1 MQKGSIIESVTARE
15 IFSGRGHPSV
25 ETTIIT
31 KNGAAGVAE
40 ATAGLSVGEHE
51 VQFAYD
57 GGERWGGL
65 GVQKAVGFVNNIIG
79 PALKGTDAANQ
90 FKIDEIIQEL
100 DGTPNKAKL
109 GGNTT
114 ASVSAAALKAGAAS
128 LGIPLYQHIGGTA
141 ACLIPT
147 PGVGILNTIAGYGGK
162 AIHGDKPSYSFMTYG
177 FHSFSEASYAAWQ
190 VHRKYLKLLEDK
202 LKLTNLASYRT
213 VIPPGTVNHESEIWK
228 IMAEAIEQSGHTD
241 KVGIQVDVA
250 AATYYNKGK
259 NLYQGLFSIID
270 KSSEDLIELYRDM
283 VKQYPFI
290 CLEDPLDEN
299 DYEGHAVLTRELG
312 IQVVGDDLFTTNV
325 ERLKLGMKTGACN
338 TVLLKVNQIGTISE
352 AFDTV
357 RLAYANGY
365 GVQPCASRGEG
376 ADIADY
382 AVGLG
387 TGTIRESALDP
398 TGNRL
403 RKIESELGSK
413 ARFAGKAGF
422 KFGPALVKRTPATT

>member
-1 MQKGSIIESVTARE
+1 
-15 IFSGRGHPSV
+15 
-25 ETTIIT
+25 
-31 KNGAAGVAE
+31 
-40 ATAGLSVGEHE
+40 VGEHE

-57 GGERWGGL
+57 GGERWGGF
-65 GVQKAVGFVNNIIG
+65 GVQKAVGFVTNLIG
-79 PALKGTDAANQ
+79 PALKGADAADQ
-90 FKIDEIIQEL
+90 AKIDSIMLEL
-100 DGTPNKAKL
+100 DGTQNKAKL

-114 ASVSAAALKAGAAS
+114 ASVSAATLKAGAAS

-177 FHSFSEASYAAWQ
+177 FNSFSEASYAAWQ
-190 VHRKYLKLLEDK
+190 VRRIYLKLLEDK
-202 LKLTNLASYRT
+202 LKLTNLASYRI
-213 VIPPGTVNHESEIWK
+213 VVPPGTVEHESEIWK
-228 IMAEAIEQSGHTD
+228 IMTEAIERSGFMD

-250 AATYYNKGK
+250 AATYFDKTNG
-259 NLYQGLFSIID
+259 LYQGLFSKDD
-270 KSSEDLIELYRDM
+270 KSKEELITLYRDM

-299 DYEGHAVLTRELG
+299 DYEGHAILTHELN
-312 IQVVGDDLFTTNV
+312 IQVVGDDLFTTNL
-325 ERLKLGMKTGACN
+325 ERLKLGIKTGACN

-352 AFDTV
+352 AFETV
-357 RLAYANGY
+357 RLAFSHGY
-365 GVQPCASRGEG
+365 GVQPCSSRGEG

-387 TGTIRESALDP
+387 TGTIRESALDT

-403 RKIESELGSK
+403 RKIEAELGGK

-422 KFGPALVKRTPATT
+422 KFGPAHF

>member
-1 MQKGSIIESVTARE
+1 MKKGSAIESVTARE
-15 IFSGRGHPSV
+15 IFSGRGHPAIEATV
-25 ETTIIT
+25 VTA
-31 KNGAAGVAE
+31 NGATGVAE
-40 ATAGLSVGEHE
+40 AAAGLSVGEHE

-65 GVQKAVGFVNNIIG
+65 GVLKAVGFVNDLIG
-79 PALKGTDAANQ
+79 LALKGVDAADQ
-90 FKIDEIIQEL
+90 QKADAIMLEL

-114 ASVSAAALKAGAAS
+114 ASVSAAVLKAGAAS
-128 LGIPLYQHIGGTA
+128 LGIPLYQYIGGTA

-177 FHSFSEASYAAWQ
+177 FSSFTEASYAAWQ
-190 VHRKYLKLLEDK
+190 VRRIYLKLLEEK
-202 LKLTNLASYRT
+202 LKLVNLASYRI
-213 VIPPGTVNHESEIWK
+213 VVPPGTVDHEREIWK
-228 IMAEAIEQSGHTD
+228 IMTEAIELSGHTD

-250 AATYYNKGK
+250 AATYYNKTK
-259 NLYQGLFSIID
+259 KLYQGLFSTQE
-270 KSSEDLIELYRDM
+270 KSREDMIELYGDM
-283 VKQYPFI
+283 VRQYPFI

-299 DYEGHAVLTRELG
+299 DYEGHAILTKELG

-325 ERLKLGMKTGACN
+325 ERLKLGMKSGACN

-352 AFDTV
+352 AFETV
-357 RLAYANGY
+357 RLAFNNGY

-387 TGTIRESALDP
+387 TGTIRESALDA

-403 RKIESELGSK
+403 RKIELELGSK

-422 KFGPALVKRTPATT
+422 KSGPAHIPGTAPIT

>member
-1 MQKGSIIESVTARE
+1 MLKGTIIESVIARE
-15 IFSGRGHPSV
+15 IFSGRGHPSIEATV
-25 ETTIIT
+25 VTQ
-31 KNGAAGVAE
+31 NGAVGIAE

-57 GGERWGGL
+57 GGERWGGW
-65 GVQKAVGFVNNIIG
+65 GVLKAVGFVNDIIG
-79 PALKGTDAANQ
+79 SALKGVDAADQ
-90 FKIDEIIQEL
+90 WAVDRIMLEL
-100 DGTPNKAKL
+100 DGTPNKARL

-128 LGIPLYQHIGGTA
+128 LGIPLYQHIGGTGV
-141 ACLIPT
+141 CTLPT

-162 AIHGDKPSYSFMTYG
+162 TIHGDKPSYAFMANG
-177 FHSFSEASYAAWQ
+177 FDTFSDAAYACWQ
-190 VHRKYLKLLEDK
+190 VRNVYLKLLEER
-202 LKLTNLASYRT
+202 LHLVNLASYRI
-213 VIPPGTVNHESEIWK
+213 VVPPGSVEHEREIWK
-228 IMAEAIEQSGHTD
+228 VMTEAIEKSGND
-241 KVGIQVDVA
+241 GKIGIQVDVA
-250 AATYYNKGK
+250 AGTYFNKKKGVFE
-259 NLYQGLFSIID
+259 GLFS
-270 KSSEDLIELYRDM
+270 KENKTREELIALYRDM
-283 VKQYPFI
+283 VKQFPFI
-290 CLEDPLDEN
+290 CLEDPLDE
-299 DYEGHAVLTRELG
+299 DDFEGHAVLTRELG
-312 IQVVGDDLFTTNV
+312 IQVVGDDLFTTNI
-325 ERLKLGMKTGACN
+325 ERLKQGMKVGACN

-357 RLAYANGY
+357 RLAHSNGY

-403 RKIESELGSK
+403 RKIEAELGSR

-422 KFGPALVKRTPATT
+422 KLGPVKV

>member
-1 MQKGSIIESVTARE
+1 MKKRSIIESVSARE
-15 IFSGRGHPSV
+15 IFSGRGHPAV
-25 ETTIIT
+25 EATVIT
-31 KNGAAGVAE
+31 VNGACGIAE

-65 GVQKAVGFVNNIIG
+65 GVQKAVGFVNDLIG
-79 PALKGTDAANQ
+79 PALKGADAADQ
-90 FKIDEIIQEL
+90 LKIDTIMREL

-114 ASVSAAALKAGAAS
+114 ASVSAAVLKAGAAS

-177 FHSFSEASYAAWQ
+177 FSNFSEASYAAWQ
-190 VHRKYLKLLEDK
+190 VRRLYLKLLEEK

-213 VIPPGTVNHESEIWK
+213 VIPPGTVEHEREIWK
-228 IMAEAIEQSGHTD
+228 IMAEAIEQSGNMD
-241 KVGIQVDVA
+241 KIGIQVDVA
-250 AATYYNKGK
+250 AATYFNKTSGR
-259 NLYQGLFSIID
+259 YQGLFSKED
-270 KSSEDLIELYRDM
+270 KSREDLIELYRDM

-299 DYEGHAVLTRELG
+299 DYEGHAILTRELG

-325 ERLKLGMKTGACN
+325 ERLKLGMEAGACN

-365 GVQPCASRGEG
+365 GIQPCASRGEG

-403 RKIESELGSK
+403 RKIESELGGK
-413 ARFAGKAGF
+413 ARFAGRAGF
-422 KFGPALVKRTPATT
+422 KIGPAHI

>member
-1 MQKGSIIESVTARE
+1 MVREDSMKNSLIESVTARE

-25 ETTIIT
+25 EATVIT
-31 KNGAAGVAE
+31 ANGAIGIAE

-65 GVQKAVGFVNNIIG
+65 GVQKAVRFVNGLIA
-79 PALKGTDAANQ
+79 PALKGVDATDQ
-90 FKIDEIIQEL
+90 RKVDMVMLEL
-100 DGTPNKAKL
+100 DGTTNKAKL

-114 ASVSAAALKAGAAS
+114 ASVSAATLKAGAAS

-162 AIHGDKPSYSFMTYG
+162 TIHGDKPSYAFMTYG
-177 FHSFSEASYAAWQ
+177 FGSFSEASYAAWE
-190 VHRKYLKLLEDK
+190 VRGVYLKLLEER
-202 LKLTNLASYRT
+202 LKLVNLASYRI
-213 VIPPGTVNHESEIWK
+213 VIPPDTVAHEREIWK
-228 IMAEAIEQSGHTD
+228 IMAEAIEKSGYTD
-241 KVGIQVDVA
+241 KIGIQVDVA
-250 AATYYNKGK
+250 AATYYDK
-259 NLYQGLFSIID
+259 NQGLYQGLFSKED
-270 KSSEDLIELYRDM
+270 KSQEDLIELYRDM

-299 DYEGHAVLTRELG
+299 DYKGHAILTRELG

-325 ERLKLGMKTGACN
+325 ERLKSGIQHHACN
-338 TVLLKVNQIGTISE
+338 TVLLKVNQIGTITE
-352 AFDTV
+352 AFDMV
-357 RLAYANGY
+357 RMAYLNGY
-365 GVQPCASRGEG
+365 GIQPCASRGEG

-403 RKIESELGSK
+403 RKIESELGAR

-422 KFGPALVKRTPATT
+422 KFGPAHV

>member
-1 MQKGSIIESVTARE
+1 MARGSTIESVTARE
-15 IFSGRGHPSV
+15 IFSGRGHPSIEATV
-25 ETTIIT
+25 VTA
-31 KNGAAGVAE
+31 NGASGVAE

-51 VQFAYD
+51 VQFTYD
-57 GGERWGGL
+57 GGERWGGR
-65 GVQKAVGFVNNIIG
+65 GVLKAVGLVNDLIG
-79 PALKGTDAANQ
+79 PALRGADAADQ
-90 FKIDEIIQEL
+90 WAVDSIMLAL
-100 DGTPNKAKL
+100 DGTANKAKL

-128 LGIPLYQHIGGTA
+128 LGIPLYQHIGGTS
-141 ACLIPT
+141 ACLLPT

-162 AIHGDKPSYSFMTYG
+162 AIHGDKPSYSFMAYG
-177 FHSFSEASYAAWQ
+177 FDSFAEASYASWQ
-190 VHRKYLKLLEDK
+190 VRRVYLRLLEERFS
-202 LKLTNLASYRT
+202 LVNLASYRI
-213 VIPPGTVNHESEIWK
+213 VIPPGTVTHEREIWK
-228 IMAEAIEQSGHTD
+228 VMTEAIERSGNAGR
-241 KVGIQVDVA
+241 VGIQVDVA
-250 AATYYNKGK
+250 AATYYSRDRDV
-259 NLYQGLFSIID
+259 YEGLFSKDD
-270 KSSEDLIELYRDM
+270 KSRDDLIALYRDM
-283 VKQYPFI
+283 VRQYPLV

-299 DYEGHAVLTRELG
+299 DYEGHAILTRDLG

-325 ERLKLGMKTGACN
+325 ARLRQGMGVGACN

-357 RLAYANGY
+357 RLAYRNGY

-387 TGTIRESALDP
+387 TGTIRESALDA

-403 RKIESELGSK
+403 RKIEAELGSR

-422 KFGPALVKRTPATT
+422 KTGPAAA